1 MKRKIRK
8 LITGIMT
15 ASILS
20 QFLSGTVS
28 MAADIDGDSGSSD
41 SAVVLEESV
50 EGDEGEATNAESV
63 DDAGV
68 AGDNAN
74 ASNDEDS
81 SASDRATGASDNDE
95 DSAKVDVNAT
105 SGQNNEEDLDVDT
118 VSAKFSDDVTSGVE
132 GSEDDLSS
140 DGSVS
145 SNDNFMTVSFGDAGV
160 VDVLDDEDKSD
171 EAKEEADS
179 RDEEKTEKGVLESEL
194 SGEPYI
200 FDYDSFR
207 VEWNVVSHWGG
218 ACNVSV
224 SLTNKS
230 DETIHNWNLSF
241 LSEDEIINPYNA
253 RITSEGSDGNKWT
266 FKNLEYNQDIRSGE
280 SIQFGFQINY
290 GERIDIPFSYSI
302 DSSEK
307 KVSDA
312 DYEISDQI
320 ISSWDGG
327 DVGELHIVNNKD
339 TAIEDWTV
347 TVRTDAVFLTVW
359 GGNIKKVSEDTYE
372 FSCPDYCQ
380 NIAPGQT
387 AVIGYQLSG
396 DNTELNVLELREKA
410 SEGVLNDTISDN
422 SISENSISEN
432 SISENSISENSVSDN
447 SVSDNSLAKT
457 FITLDT
463 DAYGENA
470 AGPIVTEK
478 IDHISGT
485 VLYPESIS
493 LITYKVMDVMDKCV
507 KEGELDIEG
516 SDWKAEGIGLSVG
529 INDIVF
535 TIIFNDK
542 SEKEEIISI
551 TNTSIENMYAADIDL
566 SDNDSDGMPNYF
578 EEYFG
583 TDLEKDD
590 TDEDGL
596 KDTEEMYLTGSD
608 PLVYDSLKSG
618 VSDGDYDT
626 DEDGLSNRT
635 EVGLG
640 TDPLYA
646 DTDYDELNDGYEYNT
661 TGTDPLKY
669 DTDEDGFSDKEELD
683 LGLDPFNADSDG
695 NGIADGDELIAQTVS
710 NEYPEGP
717 VDKVTVNIA
726 CKGSVIEN
734 MYISDKFDGNSI
746 VTDVEGIIGEPVI
759 IECFSDFDTADIT
772 FTYDET
778 MLGDTNEE
786 DLCMMWYD
794 EANND
799 FILLEDSV
807 VDTVNN
813 TVTYHTTHFSTYL
826 ILDKAK
832 FKKAFENKKLT
843 IDLTEEKEKRDY
855 YVFVVDFTASEESVN
870 EQLRAVKAIM
880 EYIDSVEPY
889 SDYKDYNY
897 DMWQYTDSF
906 PKYILV
912 YGRSGGAGYTYG
924 DIATG
929 HYDLRFNLENFD
941 EVIQYYRDKGIVGTN
956 TYDADFGYAAYNA
969 VVMSTDSCYFFAGD
983 RYRLD
988 ETWKSKIDRELN
1000 GRVLN
1005 GGSLPV
1011 INTVTLNN
1019 YGYNC
1024 FDEYVSE
1031 DGKVYRAVNGNDA
1044 VIEDIIR
1051 NLKNRG
1057 VGKDLS
1063 EINHS
1068 AWANGKLKYENDAYF
1083 LFFDITVSIEELKS
1097 QITIAEAIIDQM
1109 EENDSVGINLYYNC
1123 SVESTYHLTKEQAIE
1138 RFEEI
1143 YNYKLSNEMTPYS
1156 ANLYTVLSNGTFA
1169 DAARYAILEGTYN
1182 RNVKIF
1188 VFYPGNLYDNS
1199 IYEYLDKPIWSG
1211 KGINDSIKYAA
1222 DNDVIVNSIAI
1233 TYPTSQYMDSLIP
1246 ITGGMSYSDQDGI
1259 DALIEQILNDLAAQK
1274 EAVKNIAAGDS
1285 DGDGLPDNEEIEG
1298 VLGANGH
1305 LYHSNPYEKD
1315 SDGDGFFDGEE
1326 IISITETKSFEE
1338 LADFD
1343 CDGETTEDERNIWL
1357 EVICKTDADNNGIDD
1372 ATDMINASA
1381 YTYYRVLSDPMD
1393 KESYCRMIGDN
1404 FIEVNEGYCP
1414 YDYNHEQ
1421 SINHDIVTKNAP
1433 WGGVPLDRD
1442 GNQIEGLINLHDSL
1456 DELPLTTIPDNN
1468 IKYQTIPYLVYK
1480 ERLWKEA
1487 LKVYYVSRMGIEYSI
1502 DPYKINATIKSE
1514 EIGDLSGNMFGYYLC
1529 NIGGTYTFDA
1539 KQILFEPNGYFH
1551 YIHLMNRMKKQCEEK
1566 LLPGETCFIA
1576 TSPYYSNYATR
1587 VIDDANERHDLEPVQ
1602 LAEMSLSFDTLSAL
1616 NSSYAGIYAE
1626 CSYDG
1631 EEYKME
1637 MDYYIWDWYDF
1648 SPDLLPSLYSLNT
1661 FDYAQSFEVI
1671 GKTHFS
1677 YSWK

>member
-1 MKRKIRK
+1 M
-8 LITGIMT
+8 
-15 ASILS
+15 
-20 QFLSGTVS
+20 
-28 MAADIDGDSGSSD
+28 
-41 SAVVLEESV
+41 
-50 EGDEGEATNAESV
+50 
-63 DDAGV
+63 
-68 AGDNAN
+68 
-74 ASNDEDS
+74 
-81 SASDRATGASDNDE
+81 
-95 DSAKVDVNAT
+95 
-105 SGQNNEEDLDVDT
+105 
-118 VSAKFSDDVTSGVE
+118 TSGVE
-132 GSEDDLSS
+132 GLEDDLSS

-160 VDVLDDEDKSD
+160 VDVLDSEDESD
-171 EAKEEADS
+171 NAKEESENNDDKIS
-179 RDEEKTEKGVLESEL
+179 ERGVLESEL

-207 VEWNVVSHWGG
+207 VEWKVVSHWEG

-253 RITSEGSDGNKWT
+253 RITSEGSNGNKWT
-266 FKNLEYNQDIRSGE
+266 FKNAEYNQDIRSDE
-280 SIQFGFQINY
+280 SIQFGFQVNY

-307 KVSDA
+307 KVSDT

-327 DVGELHIVNNKD
+327 AVGELHIVNNKD

-359 GGNIKKVSEDTYE
+359 GGNIKKVSEDSYE

-387 AVIGYQLSG
+387 AVIGYQISG

-410 SEGVLNDTISDN
+410 SEGVLNDTVSGN

-447 SVSDNSLAKT
+447 SVSDNSLAET

-463 DAYGENA
+463 DGYGENA
-470 AGPIVTEK
+470 SGPIVTEK

-507 KEGELDIEG
+507 KEGELDIDG

-529 INDIVF
+529 INHIVF
-535 TIIFNDK
+535 TILFNDK
-542 SEKEEIISI
+542 SEKEEIIDI
-551 TNTSIENMYAADIDL
+551 TNLSIENMYAADIDL
-566 SDNDSDGMPNYF
+566 SDSDDDGMPNYF

-583 TDLEKDD
+583 TDLQKDD
-590 TDEDGL
+590 TDGDGL

-608 PLVYDSLKSG
+608 PLVYDSLKDG
-618 VSDGDYDT
+618 ISDGDFDT

-746 VTDVEGIIGEPVI
+746 VTDVEGIIGEPVV

-832 FKKAFENKKLT
+832 FKKAFEKSKVGYKPGSPEFTLDPNHSSSINGKIKYDKDHYILCFDMTVSAEDKEKQVAVARAIIEQMSEEDSITIIQYYTGSYEQSYYTDKASVTEEIDKIYERREEIKESYNGIFPVMICHATNYWNYSKDSNKKLF
-843 IDLTEEKEKRDY
+843 I
-855 YVFVVDFTASEESVN
+855 
-870 EQLRAVKAIM
+870 
-880 EYIDSVEPY
+880 
-889 SDYKDYNY
+889 
-897 DMWQYTDSF
+897 
-906 PKYILV
+906 
-912 YGRSGGAGYTYG
+912 
-924 DIATG
+924 
-929 HYDLRFNLENFD
+929 
-941 EVIQYYRDKGIVGTN
+941 
-956 TYDADFGYAAYNA
+956 
-969 VVMSTDSCYFFAGD
+969 
-983 RYRLD
+983 
-988 ETWKSKIDRELN
+988 
-1000 GRVLN
+1000 
-1005 GGSLPV
+1005 
-1011 INTVTLNN
+1011 
-1019 YGYNC
+1019 
-1024 FDEYVSE
+1024 
-1031 DGKVYRAVNGNDA
+1031 
-1044 VIEDIIR
+1044 
-1051 NLKNRG
+1051 
-1057 VGKDLS
+1057 
-1063 EINHS
+1063 
-1068 AWANGKLKYENDAYF
+1068 
-1083 LFFDITVSIEELKS
+1083 
-1097 QITIAEAIIDQM
+1097 
-1109 EENDSVGINLYYNC
+1109 
-1123 SVESTYHLTKEQAIE
+1123 
-1138 RFEEI
+1138 
-1143 YNYKLSNEMTPYS
+1143 
-1156 ANLYTVLSNGTFA
+1156 
-1169 DAARYAILEGTYN
+1169 
-1182 RNVKIF
+1182 
-1188 VFYPGNLYDNS
+1188 FYPGNMYDDS
-1199 IYEYLDKPIWSG
+1199 IKEYLDKPIPVWSPY
-1211 KGINDSIKYAA
+1211 GIYEGIKKAV
-1222 DNDVIVNSIAI
+1222 DNDVIINTVAISNS
-1233 TYPTSQYMDSLIP
+1233 TSEDMDSLIP

-1343 CDGETTEDERNIWL
+1343 CDGETTDDERNIWI

-1421 SINHDIVTKNAP
+1421 SINHDIVTENAP

-1480 ERLWKEA
+1480 ESLWKEA
-1487 LKVYYVSRMGIEYSI
+1487 LKVYYVSRKGIEYSI

-1551 YIHLMNRMKKQCEEK
+1551 YIQLMNRMKKQCEEK